1 MRQSR
6 SLFAAAFSALLMA
19 TPINSQAQSEPF
31 TVADGLFCATDSA
44 ALGLTMAEG
53 TETFTI
59 FHPAEGD
66 NHNNNGAVLT
76 DFKGTLFCMWQ
87 TSKKDEDAEDTY
99 VAYSESHDGG
109 RTWKKPMLLASV
121 TGGYCTSGGWLA
133 TNDSLVAYIN
143 IWDKKRG
150 KKQRGEA
157 YCMTTADGETW
168 SKIRPVMM
176 LNGKPMNAI
185 IEQDLHVLPSGRIVG
200 AAHFMPNLVASC
212 IYSDSPLGINGW
224 VKGHLSESEKPSFAT
239 SNAIE
244 PSLFRQKDGTLVM
257 VFRDQN
263 SSFRKL
269 ASVSHD
275 EGEHWTK
282 PALTVFPDS
291 RSKQSAGNLPDGTAY
306 FVSNPV
312 GYKQRVPLVLS
323 LSRDTRH
330 FNRAFVLRRG
340 GSQLP
345 PRRYEGRYKTIGYSY
360 PKTIISG
367 AFIMTSYSTN
377 KEDIEITRV
386 PLSSLK
392 E

>member
-1 MRQSR
+1 
-6 SLFAAAFSALLMA
+6 
-19 TPINSQAQSEPF
+19 
-31 TVADGLFCATDSA
+31 
-44 ALGLTMAEG
+44 
-53 TETFTI
+53 
-59 FHPAEGD
+59 
-66 NHNNNGAVLT
+66 
-76 DFKGTLFCMWQ
+76 
-87 TSKKDEDAEDTY
+87 
-99 VAYSESHDGG
+99 
-109 RTWKKPMLLASV
+109 
-121 TGGYCTSGGWLA
+121 
-133 TNDSLVAYIN
+133 
-143 IWDKKRG
+143 
-150 KKQRGEA
+150 
-157 YCMTTADGETW
+157 MTTADGETW

-224 VKGHLSESEKPSFAT
+224 VKGHLSEGEKPSFAT

-367 AFIMTSYSTN
+367 GFIMTSYSTN